1 MSPVGGLGINYV
13 IEDSTVAANDL
24 GNALKRSEKP
34 LRNLDVG
41 YLAAVQ
47 RRREL
52 PTRVIQR
59 FQALIQQRVLAPA
72 LGSDQPFAPP
82 LPLRLLPR
90 VPVLRNLPARLI
102 AFGLWPVRVK
112 SEGKVS

>member
-1 MSPVGGLGINYV
+1 
-13 IEDSTVAANDL
+13 
-24 GNALKRSEKP
+24 
-34 LRNLDVG
+34 
-41 YLAAVQ
+41 
-47 RRREL
+47 L

-59 FQALIQQRVLAPA
+59 LQALIQQRILAPA

-112 SEGKVS
+112 SEEGKAVS